1 MKSVDD
7 KNNNKAINKE
17 EVKDVAL
24 DKKNL
29 NEVISLSK
37 KILKLLYIVFIAM
50 LILVGIIA
58 CKELSIYVFIID
70 ILKVISPFFIGF
82 VLAWLLRPLVKKIDS
97 KIHNNTLSSVLLFA
111 AFVLI
116 IFVILYIFIPTF
128 YNEVNELVG
137 MFPSLLEK
145 VTSKINEVF
154 TNLQES
160 GLNLGDFKEK
170 ILTTLTSYSIEIASD
185 LPNNVIS
192 FVIALFNG
200 IGTVGMGLIIGLYLL
215 IDYDNVAMHFKKLFP
230 PKVQSDLNYLTTRI
244 SVEVRKC
251 VNGTF
256 LVALMVL
263 ICDSI
268 GFALVG
274 LRAPLLFGVICG
286 ITDLI
291 PFIGPYIGGATAVIV
306 GLTQDPLIGIGTLII
321 CVIVQIIENYILQP
335 IVMSKASQ
343 THPVLIIIA
352 LLVFGHFFGILGMI
366 LAAPILTLLR
376 VILDFVKEKINN

>member
-1 MKSVDD
+1 MKKED
-7 KNNNKAINKE
+7 NKEINK
-17 EVKDVAL
+17 KD
-24 DKKNL
+24 L
-29 NEVISLSK
+29 NEVIALSK

-58 CKELSIYVFIID
+58 CKELLVYKFFID
-70 ILKVISPFFIGF
+70 LFKVISPFFIGF
-82 VLAWLLRPLVKKIDS
+82 ILAWLLRPLVKKLNQ
-97 KIHNNTLSSVLLFA
+97 KLKNNTLSAALVFAIFILL
-111 AFVLI
+111 
-116 IFVILYIFIPTF
+116 IFILLYVFIPTV

-137 MFPSLLEK
+137 MLPSFVERA
-145 VTSKINEVF
+145 TNKINEIF
-154 TNLQES
+154 NNFQES
-160 GLNLGDFKEK
+160 GLNLNDFKDK
-170 ILTTLTSYSIEIASD
+170 VLSTITSYSIEIASD
-185 LPNNVIS
+185 LPNTIIS
-192 FVIALFNG
+192 FVISLFSG
-200 IGTVGMGLIIGLYLL
+200 IGTFGMGLIIGIYML
-215 IDYDNVAMHFKKLFP
+215 IDYDNIGAHFKKLFP
-230 PKVQSDLNYLTTRI
+230 KKIQNDIHYLTSRI

-263 ICDSI
+263 VCDSI

-291 PFIGPYIGGATAVIV
+291 PFIGPYIGGATAVLV
-306 GLTQDPLIGIGTLII
+306 GVTQDPLIGIGTLII

-335 IVMSKASQ
+335 IVMSRASQ

-352 LLVFGHFFGILGMI
+352 LLVFGHFFGVIGMI

-376 VILDFVKEKINN
+376 VIIDFVKEKTFKKAI

>member
-1 MKSVDD
+1 MK
-7 KNNNKAINKE
+7 KEEEEKINKGE
-17 EVKDVAL
+17 
-24 DKKNL
+24 L
-29 NEVISLSK
+29 NEVIGLSK

-58 CKELSIYVFIID
+58 CKELLVHKIILD

-82 VLAWLLRPLVKKIDS
+82 VLAWLLRPVVKKINK
-97 KIHNNTLSSVLLFA
+97 KINNNTLSASIVFATFVL
-111 AFVLI
+111 VLI
-116 IFVILYIFIPTF
+116 ILLYFFIPTV

-137 MFPSLLEK
+137 MIPNLVER
-145 VTSKINEVF
+145 TTNKINTIF
-154 TNLQES
+154 SNFQES
-160 GLNLGDFKEK
+160 GINLNEFKNK
-170 ILTTLTSYSIEIASD
+170 ILDTISSYSTEIASD
-185 LPNNVIS
+185 LPNTIIS
-192 FVIALFNG
+192 FIISLFNG
-200 IGTVGMGLIIGLYLL
+200 IGTFGMGLIIGIYLL
-215 IDYDNVAMHFKKLFP
+215 IDYDNIGKHFKKLYP
-230 PKVQSDLNYLTTRI
+230 SRIQDDIHYLTSRI

-263 ICDSI
+263 VCDSI

-306 GLTQDPLIGIGTLII
+306 GITQDPLIGIGTLII
-321 CVIVQIIENYILQP
+321 CVIVQIVENYILQP
-335 IVMSKASQ
+335 IVMSRASQ

-352 LLVFGHFFGILGMI
+352 LLVFGHFFGIIGMI
-366 LAAPILTLLR
+366 LAAPTLTLLR
-376 VILDFVKEKINN
+376 VILDFINEKIKKICYIIFVIDEKRCI

>member
-1 MKSVDD
+1 MK
-7 KNNNKAINKE
+7 KEEEEKINKGE
-17 EVKDVAL
+17 
-24 DKKNL
+24 L
-29 NEVISLSK
+29 NEVIGLSK

-58 CKELSIYVFIID
+58 CKELLVHKIILD

-82 VLAWLLRPLVKKIDS
+82 VLAWLLRPVVKKINK
-97 KIHNNTLSSVLLFA
+97 KINNNTLSASIVFATFVL
-111 AFVLI
+111 VLI
-116 IFVILYIFIPTF
+116 ILLYFFIPTV

-137 MFPSLLEK
+137 MIPNLVER
-145 VTSKINEVF
+145 TTNKINTIF
-154 TNLQES
+154 SNFQES
-160 GLNLGDFKEK
+160 GINLNEFKNK
-170 ILTTLTSYSIEIASD
+170 ILDTISSYSTEIASD
-185 LPNNVIS
+185 LPNTIIS
-192 FVIALFNG
+192 FIISLFNG
-200 IGTVGMGLIIGLYLL
+200 IGTFGMGLIIGIYLL
-215 IDYDNVAMHFKKLFP
+215 IDYDNIGKHFKKLYP
-230 PKVQSDLNYLTTRI
+230 SRIQDDIHYLTSRI

-263 ICDSI
+263 VCDSI

-306 GLTQDPLIGIGTLII
+306 GITQDPLIGIGTLII
-321 CVIVQIIENYILQP
+321 CVIVQIVENYILQP
-335 IVMSKASQ
+335 IVMSRASQ

-352 LLVFGHFFGILGMI
+352 LLVFGHFFGIIGMI
-366 LAAPILTLLR
+366 LAAPTLTLLR
-376 VILDFVKEKINN
+376 VILDFINEKINKKKII